1 MKLEPND
8 FVEHPYDFAVKVFL
22 EIVGCM
28 DELVVLYTDGLRP
41 LLELKKAVLCGNF
54 HLL

>member
-22 EIVGCM
+22 EIIGCM
-28 DELVVLYTDGLRP
+28 DELVVPGQQVSGDVGEMESKYSILTD
-41 LLELKKAVLCGNF
+41 
-54 HLL
+54 